1 MVGVTGQVLPDR
13 ETDRVEKVSEIVER
27 VSRVR

>member
-1 MVGVTGQVLPDR
+1 MVGVTGQVPLDR